1 MTRIIESKSHANTS
15 INALPKTNGA
25 IEQKA
30 NTTEIDK
37 RLGIESKKKFDSKK
51 AYSPIE
57 LIESF
62 KEYQSYLTIQLAF
75 RHAAI
80 SLAQGT
86 NYEIPYSTE
95 SNRAFIL
102 IAQAIANH
110 IVNKRS
116 DKKAKD
122 VIIANKVYGGKY
134 GNAPYDPNLTDQ
146 TQGDGY
152 KYRGKGLIHLTWK
165 ENYKKFGE
173 YATKQKWN
181 IADKDYFFKNPLILK
196 NEALQSLRAAVYFWN
211 HHKLYALADTYQTK
225 DYTNNRKKIKKN
237 IRGGTHTLHISINK
251 SLDSITYKVNAGKEN
266 IEGRQDAFNRIRF
279 GTYNITQAQLRSA
292 TTDLTKLI
300 ESNENLKK
308 GIFSDFK

>member
-1 MTRIIESKSHANTS
+1 MR
-15 INALPKTNGA
+15 
-25 IEQKA
+25 
-30 NTTEIDK
+30 
-37 RLGIESKKKFDSKK
+37 
-51 AYSPIE
+51 
-57 LIESF
+57 
-62 KEYQSYLTIQLAF
+62 
-75 RHAAI
+75 
-80 SLAQGT
+80 
-86 NYEIPYSTE
+86 
-95 SNRAFIL
+95 
-102 IAQAIANH
+102 
-110 IVNKRS
+110 
-116 DKKAKD
+116 
-122 VIIANKVYGGKY
+122 
-134 GNAPYDPNLTDQ
+134 
-146 TQGDGY
+146 QGDGY

-292 TTDLTKLI
+292 TDLTKLI